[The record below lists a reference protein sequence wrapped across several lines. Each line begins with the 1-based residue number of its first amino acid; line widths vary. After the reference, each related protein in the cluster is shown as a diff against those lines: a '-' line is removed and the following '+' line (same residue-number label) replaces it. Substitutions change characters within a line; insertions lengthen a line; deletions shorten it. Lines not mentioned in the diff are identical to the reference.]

1 MPSPSEQ
8 KGVRASG
15 SPAASRTER
24 GLLLP
29 HRPVPQRQPTAH
41 LHPEGVVAQQ
51 LGQALH
57 AVVVAV
63 PHPYFVF
70 ILSAAVP
77 CKGAA
82 LTLPPGRFPAPAP
95 SLPRPIPALP
105 SHRSARPPPQAG
117 CRPSALPAAAARRTA
132 GGTSARRTARPPRPR
147 PGEDRGR
154 ERRPVPPRA
163 ALPASPPAAPRT
175 ASSSRISKTR
185 LALPRP
191 PSTAS
196 RLAASA
202 GPAMLRCGAP
212 PRAGPERSRVGG
224 EMTSR
229 TRAGYKMYTLL
240 HLQVGYSAIPRNAA
254 GAATNARRRPIAKER
269 RAQLQRGARL
279 RNAVLSGWRRRAWA
293 VAAARVSS
301 RTAPPRNRLCSE
313 E

>member
-147 PGEDRGR
+147 PGEDRGG

-163 ALPASPPAAPRT
+163 A
-175 ASSSRISKTR
+175 
-185 LALPRP
+185 
-191 PSTAS
+191 
-196 RLAASA
+196 
-202 GPAMLRCGAP
+202 AP
-212 PRAGPERSRVGG
+212 PTRRAPHRQQLQDLEDAVGVAAAAQHSLEAGG
-224 EMTSR
+224 ERGPRHAALRSSAQSGAGRRRGGRGNDEQDEGGLQNVHFITPSDGIQR
-229 TRAGYKMYTLL
+229 DSSQRRWGGYKRPETPDSE
-240 HLQVGYSAIPRNAA
+240 GTA
-254 GAATNARRRPIAKER
+254 GAA
-269 RAQLQRGARL
+269 
-279 RNAVLSGWRRRAWA
+279 
-293 VAAARVSS
+293 AARSQ
-301 RTAPPRNRLCSE
+301 AA
-313 E
+313 